1 MRQMKKRWRKAKV
14 DEAVN
19 NAKASIDQVTNNEGV
34 DTAKSNGLDSIN
46 NIQPT
51 VVKKDEAKRLIKRRK
66 LKTEIDQTPN
76 ATDEEKAK
84 AKVDEAVT
92 TKNAIDQAT
101 NNAGV
106 DTAKTNGVD
115 SINNVQPTVVKKDE
129 AKQRI
134 ENARAKKRK
143 SIKRLMR
150 QMKKRWRKA
159 KVDEAVNNAKAS
171 IDQVTN
177 NEGVDTAKSNG
188 LDSLTISN
196 QRLLR
201 KTKQND

>member
-1 MRQMKKRWRKAKV
+1 MAKAKV

-51 VVKKDEAKRLIKRRK
+51 VVKKDEAKRRLIKRRK

-76 ATDEEKAK
+76 ATDEEKAAK

-106 DTAKTNGVD
+106 DTAK
-115 SINNVQPTVVKKDE
+115 
-129 AKQRI
+129 
-134 ENARAKKRK
+134 
-143 SIKRLMR
+143 
-150 QMKKRWRKA
+150 QMA
-159 KVDEAVNNAKAS
+159 
-171 IDQVTN
+171 
-177 NEGVDTAKSNG
+177 
-188 LDSLTISN
+188 
-196 QRLLR
+196 
-201 KTKQND
+201 

>member
-1 MRQMKKRWRKAKV
+1 M
-14 DEAVN
+14 
-19 NAKASIDQVTNNEGV
+19 

-51 VVKKDEAKRLIKRRK
+51 VVKKDEAKQRLIKRRK

-76 ATDEEKAK
+76 ATDEEKRQK

-92 TKNAIDQAT
+92 TAKNAIDQAT

-129 AKQRI
+129 AKQRLI
-134 ENARAKKRK
+134 KRRKLKSGNRPNTKRDRRRKAAEKRK
-143 SIKRLMR
+143 SMR
-150 QMKKRWRKA
+150 Q
-159 KVDEAVNNAKAS
+159 
-171 IDQVTN
+171 
-177 NEGVDTAKSNG
+177 
-188 LDSLTISN
+188 
-196 QRLLR
+196 
-201 KTKQND
+201 